1 MGFMCDILFLVTLIL
16 CLSGTSN
23 AQPKNCMRLDTTE
36 FSKKCVKDWLP
47 RYYYNHDE
55 PNLWDRCKFFW
66 YGGCPSIDTSLVFEK
81 EHDCYARC
89 GEKSNYI
96 VYFKLFQKI

>member
-1 MGFMCDILFLVTLIL
+1 MELILYISLLVTLL
-16 CLSGTSN
+16 LYFSGISN
-23 AQPKNCMRLDTTE
+23 AQSNKCMRLDTTE
-36 FSKKCVKDWLP
+36 LSKKCAKDWLP

-55 PNLWDRCKFFW
+55 PNSWERCKFIL

-89 GEKSNYI
+89 GENS
-96 VYFKLFQKI
+96 KLNR